1 MISRL
6 SVAAALAVTLVGL
19 TPALAARNGGRG
31 AHVSRNVNINRS
43 VHINRNV
50 HVTRNVHVNRGIVG
64 RRYGPGIWYG
74 TGRRFWRGRWY
85 PYGVGSC
92 WALAPVGYVWICQ

>member
-6 SVAAALAVTLVGL
+6 SVAAALAVALVSL

-64 RRYGPGIWYG
+64 RVS
-74 TGRRFWRGRWY
+74 GRD
-85 PYGVGSC
+85 
-92 WALAPVGYVWICQ
+92 